1 MIGSTLSQVI
11 IQFLSVD
18 FDEKLISIGVSSSLM
33 IALIPVTSATSGN
46 AGSQSTSTLT
56 RAVSLNEI
64 NQDKMSSIF
73 FKEMSVG
80 LLLGT
85 ILAVVNYLR
94 LCIYYMATRDLFGN
108 EQTRNFIL
116 LISLVSSISLFLS
129 SAFSKMLGTSILIIG
144 LKAKKDP
151 AVMAAPLLTTLID
164 GLATLIFFAL
174 AYAVIMPVF
183 FSGETASTLNFEVFQ
198 PVFLW

>member
-1 MIGSTLSQVI
+1 MST
-11 IQFLSVD
+11 
-18 FDEKLISIGVSSSLM
+18 
-33 IALIPVTSATSGN
+33 
-46 AGSQSTSTLT
+46 
-56 RAVSLNEI
+56 
-64 NQDKMSSIF
+64 IF

-85 ILAVVNYLR
+85 ILAIVNYLR
-94 LCIYYMATRDLFGN
+94 LCIYYMATRDLFGS

-129 SAFSKMLGTSILIIG
+129 ITFSKMLGTSILIIG

-151 AVMAAPLLTTLID
+151 AVMAAPLLNTLID

-183 FSGETASTLNFEVFQ
+183 FSGKSPHALNYQTIEQ
-198 PVFLW
+198 LNVFLKTKFTS